1 MNYLTTPLLLMLILS
16 CTDDQSI
23 ECINERKIDLDASCY
38 EVYAPVCGCDGK
50 TYDND
55 CYAETNGITEWLE
68 GECEEN
74 MME

>member
-1 MNYLTTPLLLMLILS
+1 MHYLATPLLLILVFS

-23 ECINERKIDLDASCY
+23 DCINEKNIDLDASCY

-55 CYAETNGITEWLE
+55 CYAETNGVTEWSE
-68 GECEEN
+68 GECE
-74 MME
+74 